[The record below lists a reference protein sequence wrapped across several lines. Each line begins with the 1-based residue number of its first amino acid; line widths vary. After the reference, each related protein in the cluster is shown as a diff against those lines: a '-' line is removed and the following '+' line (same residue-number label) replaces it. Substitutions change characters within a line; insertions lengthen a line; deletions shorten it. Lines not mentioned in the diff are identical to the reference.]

1 MIDGRAVWGRRE
13 MAVGSLLLL
22 ALLALYMPFLQR
34 LVSEWGTNDD
44 YSHGYFIPVL
54 TIYFIYLLRDE
65 LKQVLIKPNNF
76 GLAVIAVG
84 LAQLII
90 AKIGSEYFLQRTSLI
105 IVLLGLVLFLLGWQY
120 LLKLFLPI
128 GYLVFMV
135 PLPAIVW
142 NKIAFPMQLFASF
155 LTEKVI
161 YFFGVP
167 IYREG
172 NVLHLAQ
179 TTLEVVA
186 ACSGLRSLVTMFALS
201 AALAMLS
208 ALSTPKKIILF
219 ISAVPI
225 AIFANISRLTFTAL
239 LATKMGSDAAQGFL
253 HEFSGIMVF
262 LLGLSLLVAV
272 NWLLGRTAGLL
283 QNKSLGESKGKGNN
297 R

>member
-1 MIDGRAVWGRRE
+1 MNPNEAVWGRRE
-13 MAVGSLLLL
+13 VTVGFLLLG
-22 ALLALYMPFLQR
+22 ALLALYLPFLQK

-54 TIYFIYLLRDE
+54 TIYFIYSMRTELRQ
-65 LKQVLIKPNNF
+65 LASAPSNF
-76 GLAVIAVG
+76 GIVVIAEGV
-84 LAQLII
+84 AQLII
-90 AKIGSEYFLQRTSLI
+90 AKMGSEFFLQRTSFI

-120 LLKLFLPI
+120 LQKLFMPI
-128 GYLVFMV
+128 AYLIFMV
-135 PLPAIVW
+135 PLPAIIW
-142 NKIAFPMQLFASF
+142 NKIAFPMQLFASA
-155 LTEKVI
+155 LTEKVV
-161 YFFGVP
+161 YLFGIP

-186 ACSGLRSLVTMFALS
+186 ACSGLRSLMTMFALS
-201 AALAMLS
+201 GALAILSPLS
-208 ALSTPKKIILF
+208 ASKKAVLF

-225 AIFANISRLTFTAL
+225 AIFANICRLTFTAL

-272 NWLLGRTAGLL
+272 NWLLGKVGVKAL
-283 QNKSLGESKGKGNN
+283 NPHKK
-297 R
+297 